1 MKLNPASISKIA
13 MVFVLASI
21 MRPAMAQEKHAFTVQ
36 QAVDYAMKNSTRVKN
51 ILLDYKL
58 QVETNR
64 GVTSAALP
72 QLDARAGAVYNPNI
86 AVQAF
91 PNFIAQGTYGVL
103 QQEGVKN
110 AAGQPITSPSDFG
123 LIEAQF
129 GTKYTA
135 NVGVDL
141 SQVLFDGQVFVG
153 LQARQASLDWAQKN
167 VQVTEVL
174 IKANIY
180 KVYYQLVTGKT
191 QIDLLDANIG
201 RLQKL
206 QHDTREMYKNGFSEK
221 LDVDKLSV
229 QIANL
234 ETEKKKVQNMIYKG
248 YLGFKVLLGMPVKD
262 EVALTDTL
270 SDSQIRDGILEA
282 STYNYSDRAEYQ
294 YAELT
299 KKLREY
305 DVKRY
310 KLSQAPT
317 VKLTS
322 SYSKNA
328 MRNKFD
334 IFGKGDW
341 FTFSNIGVNIS
352 VPLFHGFSTRSKIET
367 ARLNLEKTNN
377 DLEYLKLTIDQEVD
391 SAKANFK
398 TAIENMDYQKE
409 NMKLAAEV
417 YDQTTKKFQSGL
429 GSNTEINTAET
440 DLKSAETNYIT
451 ALQDAIIARIDYLR
465 AIGKL

>member
-1 MKLNPASISKIA
+1 MKLNPASINKIA
-13 MVFVLASI
+13 LVFVLTSI
-21 MRPAMAQEKHAFTVQ
+21 MRPAMAQEKHALTVQ
-36 QAVDYAMKNSTRVKN
+36 QAVDYAMKNSSRVKN

-58 QVETNR
+58 QEQTNR
-64 GVTSAALP
+64 EVTSAALP

-141 SQVLFDGQVFVG
+141 SQILFDGQVFVG
-153 LQARQASLDWAQKN
+153 LQARQASLDWAKKN
-167 VQVTEVL
+167 VEVTEVL
-174 IKANIY
+174 IRANIY
-180 KVYYQLVTGKT
+180 KIYYQLVTGKT

-221 LDVDKLSV
+221 LDVDKLTV

-262 EVALTDTL
+262 EVVLTDSL
-270 SDSQIRDGILEA
+270 SDSQIKEGILEA
-282 STYNYSDRAEYQ
+282 SNYNYSDRKEYQ
-294 YAELT
+294 YAELG

-310 KLSQAPT
+310 KLSQAPV

-334 IFGKGDW
+334 IFSKGDW

-377 DLEYLKLTIDQEVD
+377 DLENLKLTIDQEVD
-391 SAKANFK
+391 SARANFK

-429 GSNTEINTAET
+429 GSNTEINTAEI